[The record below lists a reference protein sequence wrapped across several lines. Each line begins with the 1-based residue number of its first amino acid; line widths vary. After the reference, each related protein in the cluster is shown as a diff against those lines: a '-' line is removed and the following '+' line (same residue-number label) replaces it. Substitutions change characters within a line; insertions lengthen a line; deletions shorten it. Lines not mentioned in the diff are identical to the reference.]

1 MGWGLPSETPLPPPP
16 PALQFVPAE
25 GNVARVQVLRDIAP
39 QDEITCFYGD
49 SFFGDN
55 NERCECCTCERW
67 GLGSAMPPPVL
78 KTGCPPPPVL
88 HLHPCGVPMAASP
101 LPEALSLQEG

>member
-1 MGWGLPSETPLPPPP
+1 M
-16 PALQFVPAE
+16 
-25 GNVARVQVLRDIAP
+25 QVLRDIAP

-78 KTGCPPPPVL
+78 KTGCPPPP
-88 HLHPCGVPMAASP
+88 SP
-101 LPEALSLQEG
+101 PPAPLWGPYGRIPPP